1 MNFLRGVVNTV
12 VKPSIRWLAKRSSVV
27 DNVVG
32 RVRRGLQSVRFA
44 AARLITRQSEKTVLF
59 MSFGGRSISDSP
71 KEIAREMMAN
81 PQFDDWEFIWALTGP
96 AFAKHGGMRGNQG
109 IADATNYDDVLSSRI
124 RIVLYEGGDF
134 YRALAKARYWVTNFR
149 TPEGVRP
156 GKGKTYIQTWHGA
169 PIKRLGA
176 DITVEKAYPTK
187 KRAALIDWY
196 KREAA
201 KWSILVSQS
210 DYLTEKLWSAF
221 AIAELPRQPMVLT
234 EGTPRNVPLCAVTE
248 SKRNSLRERL
258 GISEGKRVALYAPTF
273 RDNQHTSKIGHTH
286 SLALDLHELRR
297 ELGDEW
303 VVLLR
308 VHYLVNNSIDVSLF
322 TGFVIDVGDYEDIND
337 LYIASDVLVSDYSS
351 SIVDYTVTGKPII
364 IYAYDLDE
372 YEQAMRGFYIESAT
386 FPGPIVRSQAELVN
400 ALRTF
405 EEVDHQW
412 STRRAEFASTM
423 APKDDENT
431 ARRVVAALFP
441 NH

>member
-1 MNFLRGVVNTV
+1 M
-12 VKPSIRWLAKRSSVV
+12 V
-27 DNVVG
+27 DNIVG
-32 RVRRGLQSVRFA
+32 LVRRGLQSVRFA
-44 AARLITRQSEKTVLF
+44 AARLVTRQSEKAVLF

-71 KEIAREMMAN
+71 KEIAREMMSN

-96 AFAKHGGMRGNQG
+96 AFAKHGGMRGNDG
-109 IADATNYDDVLSSRI
+109 SWELSEFGDITSSRI
-124 RIVLYEGGDF
+124 QIVLYEGGDF
-134 YRALAKARYWVTNFR
+134 YRALAKAKYWVTNFR
-149 TPEGVRP
+149 TPEGVHP
-156 GKGKTYIQTWHGA
+156 GKRKTYIQTWHGA

-210 DYLTEKLWSAF
+210 DYVTEKLWSAF
-221 AIAELPRQPMVLT
+221 AIAELPTQPKVLT

-248 SKRNSLRERL
+248 STRNSLRDRL
-258 GISEGKRVALYAPTF
+258 GIPEGKSVALYAPTF
-273 RDNQHTSKIGHTH
+273 RDNQHTSKFGHTH
-286 SLALDLHELRR
+286 SLALDLRELRR

-303 VVLLR
+303 VFLLR

-322 TGFVIDVGDYEDIND
+322 TGFAIDVGDYEEIND

-372 YEQAMRGFYIESAT
+372 YEQAMRGFYIESAQ
-386 FPGPIVRSQAELVN
+386 FPGPIVKSQAKLVT
-400 ALRTF
+400 ALRSI
-405 EEVDHQW
+405 EDVDRQW
-412 STRRAEFASTM
+412 SSRRAEFASSM
-423 APKDDENT
+423 APNDDEDT